1 MQRVA
6 VIATLKPDAAEKAR
20 ELVAEGPPFDPDELG
35 FERHHVYVS
44 ETQAVFVF
52 EGARVDALV
61 RRIAESGSGA
71 HETFAAWEPLLQGI
85 PALAPEAYF
94 WERPVPVGSAAWG
107 E

>member
-6 VIATLKPDAAEKAR
+6 VIANLKPDAAEKAR
-20 ELVAEGPPFDPDELG
+20 ELVSAGPPFDPDELG

-44 ETQAVFVF
+44 EAQAVFIF

-61 RRIAESGSGA
+61 RRLAEADGA
-71 HETFAAWEPLLQGI
+71 HETFAAWEPLIQGL
-85 PALAPEAYF
+85 PQLAREAYF
-94 WERPVPVGSAAWG
+94 WERAMAAGSAAWG